1 MFLNQHKT
9 ARAPQ
14 NNNNRIPM
22 ITHAPVKWVNTQ
34 DTTKVYSYTLFVAVV
49 VIFVENFIIVF
60 ARLATAPGL
69 LAAARAPTSVTG
81 DIARILEASTI
92 LNCSGA
98 QVGVACLQAR
108 VTRRLGLGGADQPK
122 DQYQGNNGN
131 SGAS

>member
-49 VIFVENFIIVF
+49 VIFVDVEWV